1 MRTPCLFHR
10 TFPQRWKT
18 LNGEGSPSIGSL
30 EPETGGKAGWTI
42 ARGFS
47 TPHVA
52 AGVLTHFL
60 LSRALSSDDDHPYT
74 AWPPAVPD
82 PASSKEPQAW
92 PRASERTS
100 RTTVIVRRCTASV
113 IACGRGPAVP
123 SSVRGA
129 ARDALG

>member
-60 LSRALSSDDDHPYT
+60 LSRALSSNDDHPYT
-74 AWPPAVPD
+74 AWPPALPD
-82 PASSKEPQAW
+82 PASSKDPRHGQGQANVPAEQPPSLEGARLPPSHADAGR
-92 PRASERTS
+92 PRH
-100 RTTVIVRRCTASV
+100 RRREA
-113 IACGRGPAVP
+113 P
-123 SSVRGA
+123 
-129 ARDALG
+129 